1 VLKPR
6 EVISRLGCLL
16 KTWHRRLRELPE
28 EPPGWWRR
36 PSKKPPRRLEE
47 WATKC
52 CQNPLWR

>member
-36 PSKKPPRRLEE
+36 PSKKPPRRLEK

-52 CQNPLWR
+52 CQNPL